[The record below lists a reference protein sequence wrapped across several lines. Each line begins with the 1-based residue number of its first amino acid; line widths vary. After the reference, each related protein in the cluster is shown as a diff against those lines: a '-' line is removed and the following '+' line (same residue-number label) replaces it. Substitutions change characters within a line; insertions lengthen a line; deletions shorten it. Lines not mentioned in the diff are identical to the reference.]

1 MSEMTGRFSEIVG
14 NANLLTG
21 DAIPEDYAHDE
32 ELTGPP
38 QKPAYAAK
46 PATPEEVA
54 QLLKAASENGVPVT
68 ARGSGCGLSGAA
80 RPVEGGLLIS
90 FDRMNKV
97 LEVDT
102 ANQVAVVQPGVALT
116 DLDAA
121 TADTGLRYTVYPGE
135 LSSSVGGNVGTNAG
149 GMRAVKYGVARHNV
163 LGLQAVLPTG
173 EIIRTGGRMAKVS
186 TGYDLTQLIIGSE
199 GTLALVTEVIVKLH
213 PRLDH
218 NASVLAPFADFDQVM
233 AAVPKI
239 LASGLAPDIL
249 EYIDNTSMAALIS
262 TQNLELGIPD
272 QIRDS
277 CEAYLLVALEN
288 RIADRLFEDIQTVG
302 EMLMELG
309 AVDAYVLEGGLGAQ
323 ADRGPREGILGGK
336 STRRRRH
343 HRHRRPT
350 RVDAKIPEH
359 RARSGG
365 GSGRCRGRLRAR
377 RRRQRTHGH
386 RVQGS
391 GEKEEAHDRHLCSRN
406 GIGWRDLW
414 RTRRRPGQNR
424 LFPRAGRPGQ
434 DQPHAPYQAEL
445 RSGGHPQPR
454 RCLRRHLSTDKSR
467 PDQGRS
473 SAGQQACKSRAQHLR
488 GQLGPPVVKADFPA
502 SVRSVRCSV
511 GHRYSSGVYPLLAA
525 MT

>member
-1 MSEMTGRFSEIVG
+1 
-14 NANLLTG
+14 
-21 DAIPEDYAHDE
+21 
-32 ELTGPP
+32 
-38 QKPAYAAK
+38 
-46 PATPEEVA
+46 
-54 QLLKAASENGVPVT
+54 
-68 ARGSGCGLSGAA
+68 
-80 RPVEGGLLIS
+80 
-90 FDRMNKV
+90 MNKV

-262 TQNLELGIPD
+262 TQNLVLGIPD

-309 AVDAYVLEGGLGAQ
+309 AVDAYVLEGGSARKLIEAREKAFWAAKALGADDIIDTVVPRASMPKFLSTARGLAAA
-323 ADRGPREGILGGK
+323 ADGAAVGCGHAGDGNVHMAIACKDPEKKKKLMTDIFALAMELGGAISGEHGVGRAKTGYFLELEDPVKISLMRRIKQSFDPAGIL
-336 STRRRRH
+336 
-343 HRHRRPT
+343 
-350 RVDAKIPEH
+350 
-359 RARSGG
+359 
-365 GSGRCRGRLRAR
+365 
-377 RRRQRTHGH
+377 
-386 RVQGS
+386 
-391 GEKEEAHDRHLCSRN
+391 N
-406 GIGWRDLW
+406 
-414 RTRRRPGQNR
+414 PG
-424 LFPRAGRPGQ
+424 
-434 DQPHAPYQAEL
+434 
-445 RSGGHPQPR
+445 
-454 RCLRRHLSTDKSR
+454 
-467 PDQGRS
+467 
-473 SAGQQACKSRAQHLR
+473 
-488 GQLGPPVVKADFPA
+488 VVFGD
-502 SVRSVRCSV
+502 
-511 GHRYSSGVYPLLAA
+511 
-525 MT
+525 T

>member
-1 MSEMTGRFSEIVG
+1 M
-14 NANLLTG
+14 
-21 DAIPEDYAHDE
+21 
-32 ELTGPP
+32 
-38 QKPAYAAK
+38 
-46 PATPEEVA
+46 
-54 QLLKAASENGVPVT
+54 PVT

-309 AVDAYVLEGGLGAQ
+309 AVDAYVLEGGSARKLIEAREKAFWAAKALGA
-323 ADRGPREGILGGK
+323 DDIIDTVVPRASMPKFL
-336 STRRRRH
+336 ST
-343 HRHRRPT
+343 
-350 RVDAKIPEH
+350 
-359 RARSGG
+359 ARSGG

-473 SAGQQACKSRAQHLR
+473 SAGPTGLQVSSATSSWTARSAGRQSRFPRICPVSPMQRRSPLFIRRLPVASRHDVAC
-488 GQLGPPVVKADFPA
+488 
-502 SVRSVRCSV
+502 
-511 GHRYSSGVYPLLAA
+511 
-525 MT
+525 

>member
-309 AVDAYVLEGGLGAQ
+309 AVDAYVLEGGSARKLIEAREKAFWAAKALGADDIIDTVVPRASMPKFLSTARGLAAA
-323 ADRGPREGILGGK
+323 ADGAAVGCGHAGDGN
-336 STRRRRH
+336 
-343 HRHRRPT
+343 
-350 RVDAKIPEH
+350 V
-359 RARSGG
+359 
-365 GSGRCRGRLRAR
+365 
-377 RRRQRTHGH
+377 HGH